1 MALVALLSRPSPG
14 QTAEVSSDNEAG
26 AATAAAAAGP
36 SAAPRRRRGA
46 GLPQQAVG
54 AGGRGAQQPAYHL
67 EPGAATRASAVGRPA
82 PAVCP
87 LAAGGSSPLAAA
99 VRVQGQRGPGG

>member
-1 MALVALLSRPSPG
+1 MALVALLPRPSPG

-26 AATAAAAAGP
+26 TATAAAGP
-36 SAAPRRRRGA
+36 AAAPRRRRGA

-67 EPGAATRASAVGRPA
+67 EPGAAVRASAVGRPA
-82 PAVCP
+82 PAACP
-87 LAAGGSSPLAAA
+87 AAAGGRSPLAAA
-99 VRVQGQRGPGG
+99 VRA